1 MKNRVVIILVI
12 ILVFIGSI
20 ITYNIIKERNTDA
33 YKFKLEYESL
43 NNKKNSSG
51 KTYNTISI
59 NNHNPIKYITA
70 KDAIDIIKNKTG
82 IIYFGA
88 NWCPWCR
95 NAVPVLFDA
104 AKDYEY
110 KTIYYLNMDT
120 VKNTFEIKDGKLVK
134 TVKEKKYYYDL
145 LDSLDG
151 HLKEG
156 TYTLTDENGKVYDT
170 KEKRIYMPFVVAVK
184 KGKIVNSHI
193 GTVDLNK
200 NQTPYDKLTKKQYN
214 KLYSI
219 YEEMILEVYE
229 TEVCDDTCN

>member
-1 MKNRVVIILVI
+1 MKKRVVIIIII
-12 ILVFIGSI
+12 ILILTSSI

-33 YKFKLEYESL
+33 YKFKVEYESL
-43 NNKKNSSG
+43 NNEKNSNN
-51 KTYNTISI
+51 KKYNSISI
-59 NNHNPIKYITA
+59 DKHNPIKYITA
-70 KDAIDIIKNKTG
+70 KEAIDIIKNKTG

-95 NAVPVLFDA
+95 NAVPVLFDV

-134 TVKEKKYYYDL
+134 TIKEKKYYYEL
-145 LDSLDG
+145 LNSLDG
-151 HLKEG
+151 YLKEG
-156 TYTLTDENGKVYDT
+156 TYTLTDEDGKVYDT

-184 KGKIVNSHI
+184 KGKIVSSHI

-200 NQTPYDKLTKKQYN
+200 NQTPYDKLTKKQYK

-229 TEVCDDTCN
+229 AEVCDDTCN